1 MHNDCLRARC
11 YQRLCNSGGFHTF
24 PVHHRYG
31 CSLDFLW
38 DNVQDLEDSWD
49 RGIPRINTLFQK
61 DRHTLAYDKGW
72 RVRTDFKQFQLLKQ
86 NPFWWTHQR
95 HDGKLWNL
103 NNYRTDVIQ
112 ALGGVEGIL
121 EHTLFKGERGLML

>member
-1 MHNDCLRARC
+1 MSRVCQILHASTHLFKPHARG
-11 YQRLCNSGGFHTF
+11 R
-24 PVHHRYG
+24 
-31 CSLDFLW
+31 
-38 DNVQDLEDSWD
+38 QDLEDSWD
-49 RGIPRINTLFQK
+49 RGIPRINTLFSK

-72 RVRTDFKQFQLLKQ
+72 RVRTDFKQYQLLKQ

-112 ALGGVEGIL
+112 ALGGVEARPPARLKGPGAWNHGTQTSIGL
-121 EHTLFKGERGLML
+121 TLCGC

>member
-1 MHNDCLRARC
+1 MFM
-11 YQRLCNSGGFHTF
+11 RL
-24 PVHHRYG
+24 
-31 CSLDFLW
+31 
-38 DNVQDLEDSWD
+38 VQDLEDSWD

-72 RVRTDFKQFQLLKQ
+72 RVRTDFKQFQVLKQ

-103 NNYRTDVIQ
+103 NNYRTDVIK

-121 EHTLFKGERGLML
+121 EHTLFKVRLCFSPMNCLSDKVHISKLMKLL

>member
-1 MHNDCLRARC
+1 MRESCPAWSQRADGSAR
-11 YQRLCNSGGFHTF
+11 GG
-24 PVHHRYG
+24 
-31 CSLDFLW
+31 W
-38 DNVQDLEDSWD
+38 QDLEDSWD
-49 RGIPRINTLFQK
+49 RGIPRINTLFSK

-72 RVRTDFKQFQLLKQ
+72 RVRTDFKQYQLLKQ

-112 ALGGVEGIL
+112 ALGGVEARRPRCR
-121 EHTLFKGERGLML
+121 HVAGLPCVYCIFAGT